1 MRVSEKR
8 WKNAHIMPGERDRQ
22 RLSEQARERARE
34 HLSSMLSEEERNEV
48 LTEVIEEALREVVKA
63 CPGIFDGKSV
73 AEVIL
78 ATTPTG
84 S

>member
-1 MRVSEKR
+1 
-8 WKNAHIMPGERDRQ
+8 MPGERYRQ
-22 RLSEQARERARE
+22 RLREQARERE
-34 HLSSMLSEEERNEV
+34 VRNEV